1 MAKKK
6 KNKPNPNLNGLTD
19 RHVSAII
26 RRKMITRDHG
36 NMNVYSRKTRH
47 KEDPTDQD

>member
-36 NMNVYSRKTRH
+36 DQNVYTRKEKH
-47 KEDPTDQD
+47 KKDPEQD